1 MLELPLIGPKV
12 MIAPPIQTDD
22 DDHGCD
28 DDDPDDDRDASD
40 GDYGEN
46 ADNDSCARMAVG
58 KSGCEGVEWK
68 PLWSGRLLFLPQEKE
83 TWVPFFLKIS
93 FPCIDCQ

>member
-28 DDDPDDDRDASD
+28 DDDHGCDDDDHGCDDDDR
-40 GDYGEN
+40 G
-46 ADNDSCARMAVG
+46 
-58 KSGCEGVEWK
+58 
-68 PLWSGRLLFLPQEKE
+68 
-83 TWVPFFLKIS
+83 
-93 FPCIDCQ
+93 